1 MGHSDFKSEVNVL
14 ASFCITEVFKCNN
27 NIKYHNNIL
36 EKIKRQVCLVADVVG
51 SVLSA

>member
-14 ASFCITEVFKCNN
+14 ESFCITEVLSVTIILS
-27 NIKYHNNIL
+27 NIIIFWK
-36 EKIKRQVCLVADVVG
+36 KIKRQVCLVADVVR

>member
-1 MGHSDFKSEVNVL
+1 MGHSDFKSEVNVQ
-14 ASFCITEVFKCNN
+14 ASFCITEVLSVT
-27 NIKYHNNIL
+27 IILSINNIL